1 MSRGVA
7 DSSALFEGLSAPLF
21 RYRAIPSRFVK
32 AEHASNGEHMEMT
45 AEDPTA
51 TDTCS
56 YVRSDGSRCPA
67 AVEDRERD
75 LCFWHDVEISKEG
88 PDVRERLEAWAE
100 SGQSMEGFLL
110 RYAALEGLKLSTKR
124 SRDLR
129 RANLFRANL
138 QGASLFNVDLRG
150 AVLLKANLAGA
161 NLNEALLQDAELLGI
176 NLDGTR
182 LESVEWGELCLN
194 EQQAIQA
201 EREGNR
207 DESQA
212 RYKEAEQVY
221 RSLRRAYAAI
231 AETRQAGLFFRR
243 EMTILRRLMPLW
255 SASRAWSKLVDL
267 TCAYGE
273 SPPRVIISALI
284 LNLTCA
290 VGYYFAGIMSPAG
303 WVKFDPSAGLET
315 NLVQFFECV
324 YYSIVT
330 FTTLGYSDEA
340 RQIWLVRP
348 LAAAQAFV
356 GAFMMALFVVVFGKK
371 MTRS

>member
-1 MSRGVA
+1 
-7 DSSALFEGLSAPLF
+7 
-21 RYRAIPSRFVK
+21 
-32 AEHASNGEHMEMT
+32 MEM
-45 AEDPTA
+45 AGEGIIA
-51 TDTCS
+51 TETCS
-56 YVRSDGSRCPA
+56 YVRSDDSRCPG
-67 AVEDRERD
+67 AVEDRERG
-75 LCFWHDVEISKEG
+75 LCFWHDIDLSKEG

-110 RYAALEGLKLSTKR
+110 RYAALEGLKLSNKR
-124 SRDLR
+124 NRDLR
-129 RANLFRANL
+129 GANLFRANL

-150 AVLLKANLAGA
+150 SELLKANLAGA

-176 NLDGTR
+176 TLDGTQVER
-182 LESVEWGELCLN
+182 VEWGEHCIN
-194 EQQAIQA
+194 EQRAIQA

-212 RYKEAEQVY
+212 RYKEAEEVY
-221 RSLRRAYAAI
+221 RSLRQAYAAR
-231 AETRQAGLFFRR
+231 AEPRQAGLFFRR

-255 SASRAWSKLVDL
+255 SGSRAWSKLVDL

-273 SPPRVIISALI
+273 SPPRVIISALV

-290 VGYYFAGIMSPAG
+290 VGYFFAGILSPEG
-303 WVKFDPSAGLET
+303 PVKFNPSAGLET
-315 NLVQFFECV
+315 NLEHFFECV

-348 LAAAQAFV
+348 VASAQAFV